1 MDRHTQRMTLTV
13 AAALVPLA
21 VACGNGTADTG
32 SGSVAPP
39 PKLTGTDWRVD
50 SVTEGGTTH
59 RAPAAARIRI
69 DAKGRATGNL
79 GCNTFSA
86 PTTIDGGRIDFGT
99 LRTTRMACDEPR
111 MTFERALTR
120 ALDSGALTART
131 DDGALTLTTGE
142 GGRVQLTPSA
152 SE

>member
-1 MDRHTQRMTLTV
+1 MTLMV

-21 VACGNGTADTG
+21 VACGNDTSDPG
-32 SGSVAPP
+32 SASVAPP
-39 PKLTGTDWRVD
+39 PRLTGTDWRVD
-50 SVTEGGTTH
+50 SVTEGTTTH

-69 DAKGRATGNL
+69 DDEGRATGNL

-86 PTTIDGGRIDFGT
+86 PTTIDGDRIDFGT

-120 ALDSGALTART
+120 ALRSGALTARA

-142 GGRVQLTPSA
+142 GGRVQLAPGA
-152 SE
+152 SG